1 MRGKPQIAKRT
12 RSPVQNMYAIDNIDC
27 AQNFQI
33 STLEREQYLPHMR
46 YQNKNSICTYAKLK
60 SALPQRVFN
69 KKPLA
74 SQFKHWYIPSE
85 EQAQVEESAANN
97 ITYEAYVAAH
107 ACGENAAHNSKNK
120 GLLDA

>member
-1 MRGKPQIAKRT
+1 MRGKTHTFKNI

-33 STLEREQYLPHMR
+33 STLERERYLPHMR
-46 YQNKNSICTYAKLK
+46 YQNKSSICMYAKLK

-74 SQFKHWYIPSE
+74 SQFKHWYIPNE
-85 EQAQVEESAANN
+85 E
-97 ITYEAYVAAH
+97 
-107 ACGENAAHNSKNK
+107 
-120 GLLDA
+120 